1 MFLLAQ
7 VVNGVAHSFGI
18 PAFTT
23 MTLTRVDRSNR
34 ATVLA
39 KLSTF
44 SQMISV
50 PAPIIGGYVYERY
63 GFNILL
69 YNRVLFL
76 FITILVI
83 FYGIK
88 PSNKD

>member
-18 PAFTT
+18 LAFTT
-23 MTLTRVDRSNR
+23 MTLTRVDKTKM

-44 SQMISV
+44 SQLISV
-50 PAPIIGGYVYERY
+50 PAPIIGGYVYKRY

-69 YNRVLFL
+69 YNRMLFL
-76 FITILVI
+76 ISNIIVILYWIT
-83 FYGIK
+83 
-88 PSNKD
+88 PSKDE

>member
-23 MTLTRVDRSNR
+23 MTLTRIDKRKR

-44 SQMISV
+44 SHVISV

-76 FITILVI
+76 FITIIVI
-83 FYGIK
+83 FYWIT
-88 PSNKD
+88 PSNDK